1 MTDTEIVMVLTVIVI
16 AICVACFRED
26 QSHFSV
32 PKTIWTYV
40 SPLTRSLHGEELLQ
54 RCVDSWKTHHPDFRI
69 VVMTD
74 DDYRGYVT
82 HLPGELNY
90 TQRGAHHHPVF
101 HDEFSSLLRL
111 YVLAEYG
118 GVWLDPTVELKKPLT
133 QWLFSV
139 PTTFAGVCRGDV
151 APPQP
156 PDLDTWLL
164 AAVPNHDWVIRW
176 RDEYTRAAE
185 FASMDKYVE
194 SRRMTT
200 RQGSNLPSVMVAA
213 QALLQQEKSPELWT
227 KKMELW
233 REDDPV
239 VRKAVIRH

>member
-1 MTDTEIVMVLTVIVI
+1 MDIEMVMATTIVI
-16 AICVACFRED
+16 IALCVACFWED
-26 QSHFSV
+26 KSHFSV

-40 SPLTRSLHGEELLQ
+40 SPLTRSLYGEKLLQ

-69 VVMTD
+69 VVMTE
-74 DDYRGYVT
+74 DDYRRYVT
-82 HLPGELNY
+82 HLPDELDF
-90 TQRGAHHHPVF
+90 TKRGAHHHPVF

-139 PTTFAGVCRGDV
+139 PTTFAGVCRGTIV
-151 APPQP
+151 QTRPPI
-156 PDLDTWLL
+156 LDTWLL
-164 AAVPNHDWVIRW
+164 AAMPDQEWVTRW

-185 FASMDKYVE
+185 FASMDKYIE

-213 QALLQQEKSPELWT
+213 QALLQQEKSPELWM